1 MRISKAFT
9 VSGTAVLLLLSFG
22 ATLFAQQ
29 EESFIRE
36 RVLSKRDALLM
47 SSIYPGL
54 GQMTG
59 GQRGKGVV
67 FFLAETV
74 SMVYAINAH
83 ENYTTKA
90 KIYKRD
96 FADYNNIGP
105 GGSGTYAEALTA
117 YNDLKDRSKELDT
130 LDTIRNSAFIAGGI
144 VYLYNIFDVLITNP
158 GSSSADNSG
167 RVRVQSAFI
176 DHTPGILL
184 SKSF

>member
-1 MRISKAFT
+1 MRISKAFV
-9 VSGTAVLLLLSFG
+9 VSGIVILLLLSFG
-22 ATLFAQQ
+22 ATIFAQE

-67 FFLAETV
+67 FFLAETI
-74 SMVYAINAH
+74 SLVYAINAH

-90 KIYKRD
+90 KVYKRD
-96 FADYNNIGP
+96 YSDYTTIGSSI
-105 GGSGTYAEALTA
+105 GGNYTDALSM

-130 LDTIRNSAFIAGGI
+130 LNTIRNSAFIAGGV
-144 VYLYNIFDVLITNP
+144 VYLYNIFDALITKP
-158 GSSSADNSG
+158 GSATADNSG